1 MKMEVKSY
9 LPKFESHTT
18 PVNREAEI
26 ELFRNLYKEK
36 TDHMNQVTV
45 LNFYGPTGTGKT
57 HLLRTIYNMKETPE
71 NTTGAKPE
79 TTPYA
84 GTTQPAAIYCNI
96 PRGIATIISQ
106 IIKQSSEKYGFNFPL
121 SSICLYI
128 LSRYND
134 EETGSAFPLSDLR
147 KAAAYIENEPEFQ
160 YIKQALDRL
169 PLDQTGFQRLYSR
182 LLMDEQAPRSLR
194 QLAEART
201 GLLEYLFSWP
211 IRLLNLRY
219 RRDRIHSD
227 ITPEQKQKRRL
238 EYLSAFFPSF
248 FASDMEENLKGFVS
262 PFVILLDG
270 IDTIFA
276 HGPSYSGQKE
286 KEKWLCGTAG
296 LLTTIPKTLWVF
308 TSSRKLNWEKDYL
321 PDWRGALIQKAVTIP
336 KISRKTR
343 PYTPDKLT
351 APFWEQQKNT
361 MDEKVQCVLQGLGF
375 LNFDIALKACAAL
388 LEEYKDIPRF
398 ESECRSRIME
408 YIKKTNKDLLVASS
422 LVHLPVSE
430 RRKYFF
436 CYDPDSASEN
446 KESVKYKFKA
456 FYFSQQY
463 YTALINRI
471 RLGTV
476 PFADS
481 FRHGEQTYEN
491 KLASQIQ
498 TVESLIDSTKQ
509 FVSGN
514 NSVQQ
519 RLLAFYFTA
528 VTPQVLDWID
538 LGLYSVAEGI
548 LEKLKAV
555 IAEDHPLLS
564 GAYELCYAY
573 LQKVRDNNTAEAI
586 QRMEAIYKDVKET
599 LGKEDP
605 AVVYLL
611 NILGYVRGFMPGQ
624 EVTAYR
630 ERRQCVRILQNT
642 LGKTAKE
649 TIRTI
654 SLLSPHLADT
664 GRKEASELVSK
675 ICLAKAEYLFGENDL
690 VTLQCK
696 ARYAFRLKA
705 KRNYREAADL
715 QEAVANQYEAIYG
728 NHNPKTLTALKAL
741 ANTLYSLGNET
752 ELDAENETVITNYAA
767 KEKELRLREA
777 VLKHYQSI
785 LQNEQTEK
793 NATVHP
799 FIRDAV
805 INVCDSMYNC
815 NRPLEEIIEFAKKH
829 LGANDPGLISVL
841 HNAAIDDSENGES
854 ERAVTMIKQAIEL
867 RKKLGIETYAGL
879 KSYIACR
886 VSLAWFYAETGTAEE
901 QDGEPNLF
909 IAIPKDCETLL
920 AMAEKDNN
928 PDLLNE
934 CKLFTANRLYNLA
947 HIALYYYSEHVL
959 ALELIEKA
967 ISLKLSVSAVEDEEL
982 GDYLELK
989 REIDGEVE

>member
-1 MKMEVKSY
+1 MEVKYY
-9 LPKFESHTT
+9 LPRFEEHTT
-18 PVNREAEI
+18 TVKKDAKT
-26 ELFRNLYKEK
+26 ELFRRLYKEK
-36 TDHMNQVTV
+36 SAHMDQVKV
-45 LNFYGPTGTGKT
+45 LNFYGGAGAGISHLMRALYNVIENAENKT
-57 HLLRTIYNMKETPE
+57 KE
-71 NTTGAKPE
+71 KPE
-79 TTPYA
+79 TPSAAAKTM
-84 GTTQPAAIYCNI
+84 QPAAIYCNI
-96 PRGIATIISQ
+96 LPGGIPIVISQ
-106 IIKQSSEKYGFNFPL
+106 IIKNSRALGFAFPL
-121 SSICLYI
+121 TSLCLYI
-128 LSRYND
+128 FSRASD
-134 EETGSAFPLSDLR
+134 EECANAFLLSELK
-147 KAAAYIENEPEFQ
+147 KAAAYLETEPEFQ
-160 YIKQALDRL
+160 YLKQVLDPAPVEQNWSIL
-169 PLDQTGFQRLYSR
+169 LYNELLLDDR
-182 LLMDEQAPRSLR
+182 APRSLHH
-194 QLAEART
+194 LAKT
-201 GLLEYLFSWP
+201 NPGSLKYLLSGPVSDLSLHYKHDVLSAMAEQRRKNELNNIAFFFTSYFAADMEKNLKDYSAPFVM
-211 IRLLNLRY
+211 LL
-219 RRDRIHSD
+219 DRIDNMFSRAV
-227 ITPEQKQKRRL
+227 T
-238 EYLSAFFPSF
+238 A
-248 FASDMEENLKGFVS
+248 A
-262 PFVILLDG
+262 
-270 IDTIFA
+270 
-276 HGPSYSGQKE
+276 GQRE
-286 KEKWLCGTAG
+286 TEKWLCGTSG
-296 LLTTIPKTLWVF
+296 LLTTVPKVLWVL
-308 TSSRKLNWEKDYL
+308 SSRKKLNWDKDYL
-321 PDWRGALIQKAVTIP
+321 PDWKSALTQKAIP
-336 KISRKTR
+336 APRTPGRRNIAIR
-343 PYTPDKLT
+343 PEGIVADIW
-351 APFWEQQKNT
+351 AQQKDT
-361 MDEKVQCVLQGLGF
+361 LDEKVQCVLQGLGIF
-375 LNFDIALKACAAL
+375 KFALALNACTYL
-388 LEEYKDIPRF
+388 IEEFRDIPEFETACRNSIYRF
-398 ESECRSRIME
+398 YDKVLAPRPSRGNIP
-408 YIKKTNKDLLVASS
+408 YKRPIAD
-422 LVHLPVSE
+422 
-430 RRKYFF
+430 YF
-436 CYDPDSASEN
+436 CYAPETEN
-446 KESVKYKFKA
+446 TDTSIKYKFKA
-456 FYFSQQY
+456 FYYAQKFY
-463 YTALINRI
+463 AALINHAAFRPSALGKPLQSEQKIRI
-471 RLGTV
+471 KELPR
-476 PFADS
+476 
-481 FRHGEQTYEN
+481 
-491 KLASQIQ
+491 QIQ

-514 NSVQQ
+514 NSVQR
-519 RLLAFYFTA
+519 RLLAFYFMA

-752 ELDAENETVITNYAA
+752 ELDEENETVITDYAA

-928 PDLLNE
+928 PDLIDE
-934 CKLFTANRLYNLA
+934 SKLFTANRLYNLA
-947 HIALYYYSEHVL
+947 HIALYFYSEHEL

-967 ISLKLSVSAVEDEEL
+967 ISLKLSVSDAKDEEL
-982 GDYLELK
+982 MDYLELK
-989 REIDGEVE
+989 RDIENI